1 MHLKSLTL
9 RGFKSFASATTLR
22 FEPGI
27 TCVVGPNGSGKS
39 NVVDAL
45 SWVMGEQGAK
55 SLRGGKMEDV
65 IFAGTTG
72 RPPLGRAEVSLTIDN
87 ADGALPIDYAEV
99 TITRI
104 MFRNGG
110 SEYQLN
116 GDTCRLLDIQE
127 LLSDSGIGREMH
139 VIVGQGQ
146 LDGVLHADPTGR
158 RAFIEEAAGVLKH
171 RKRKEKALRKLDAM
185 QANLARVQDLTDEL
199 RRQLKPLGRQA
210 AVARRAAVIQADLRD
225 ARLRLLADDLV
236 TLREA
241 LRAEVADEAELKRR
255 KEAAEA
261 ELRAAQQREAALE
274 EQVRRLAPR
283 LRDAQQTWYELSQL
297 AERVR
302 GTISLADARV
312 KSATSAPGEERRGRD
327 PEDMEREAARI
338 REQEAELEAALEAAS
353 RALDDTVAH
362 RAELERSLAE
372 EERRLKD
379 VARAIADRRE
389 GLARLQGQVNAAR
402 GRAGS
407 ARAEIERL
415 AASRDEAQTRAVAA
429 QEEYEQLKAEVDGLD
444 ADDAELAERH
454 EAAKR
459 ELAEA
464 EAALSAAREAATAAE
479 RERAA
484 TSARHDAL
492 ALGLRR
498 KDGTGALMA
507 AADRLGGLLG
517 PAAELLTVT
526 PGFEVPVATALGA
539 AADAIAVSGPHAAAD
554 AIRLLRADDAGRATL
569 LLTTPAAEGE
579 ESPSANLAESP
590 SAALAEPPSAAL
602 AESPSAAPEPGGP
615 GEPAPGGALVPGT
628 RVEGAARSEPD
639 QGPAPRSAT
648 TPAAPGPLGRPTEPG
663 GAPGADAERPTAG
676 AGSPAGAP
684 EGPGEAADG
693 AVAVPGTRSPDGS
706 VNESSGSDEG
716 SRPGGADPWGTAP
729 GSAQAVTDTP
739 GASSEA
745 EDSAAPGTRAP
756 GADAVSRGDTG
767 VASASAGPGA
777 DRPAVP
783 GTRPEASGDE
793 GRDPRTASDGAPA
806 ASAPGGTVSGAAVAA
821 VAGSA
826 ASVVSARVPRPAGGE
841 AAVAGAVP
849 GGGPGGKAAAVEAL
863 PWVAD
868 LVAGPAAL
876 LPAVRRLLDGMVV
889 VGTLEEAEELLA
901 RRPELTAVTAEGDLL
916 GAHFAQGGSA
926 GAPTLLEVQASVD
939 EAAAE
944 LERLAV
950 RCEELAGAQRAAQER
965 RAECLALVEE
975 LAGRRSAA
983 DREKSRVAQSLGR
996 LAGQAR
1002 GAAGEAE
1009 RSTAAVARAE
1019 EALERATEE
1028 AEELAERL
1036 AVAEEEPGE
1045 EEPDTSVRDRLAAD
1059 GANAR
1064 QTEMEA
1070 RLQVRTHEERVKGL
1084 AGRADA
1090 LDRGARAER
1099 EARARAEQRRAR
1111 LRHEAEVA
1119 SAVASG
1125 ARQLLAH
1132 VEVSLVRA
1140 ERERDAAE
1148 RAKAERERELDA
1160 ARGQG
1165 RDLKG
1170 ELDKLTDSVHRG
1182 EVLGAEKRMRI
1193 EQLETKALEE
1203 LGVEPAGLMAEYG
1216 PDQLVPPSPPAEGE
1230 VLPEDPE
1237 HPRNQPVRY
1246 VRAQQEKRL
1255 RAAERAYQQLGKVN
1269 PLALEEFAALEERH
1283 QFLSEQLEDLK
1294 KTRADLLQVVKEVD
1308 ERVEQVFTE
1317 AYRDT
1322 AREFEGVF
1330 SRLFPGGE
1338 GRLVLTDPE
1347 NMLTTGVDVEARPPG
1362 KKVKRLSL
1370 LSGGERS
1377 LTAVALLVSIFKARP
1392 SPFYVMDEVEAAL
1405 DDTNL
1410 QRLIRIMQELQ
1421 EASQLIVITHQKRT
1435 MEVADALYGVS
1446 MQGDGVSKVISQRLR

>member
-110 SEYQLN
+110 SEYQIN

-241 LRAEVADEAELKRR
+241 LRAEIADEAELKRR
-255 KEAAEA
+255 KEAAED

-274 EQVRRLAPR
+274 EHVRRLAPR

-353 RALDDTVAH
+353 RALEDTVAH

-415 AASRDEAQTRAVAA
+415 VASRDEAQTRAVAA

-444 ADDAELAERH
+444 ADDVELAQRH

-498 KDGTGALMA
+498 KDGTGALLA

-526 PGFEVPVATALGA
+526 PGFEVPVAAALGA
-539 AADAIAVSGPHAAAD
+539 AADAIAVTGPRAAAE
-554 AIRLLRADDAGRATL
+554 AIRLLRADDAGRAAL
-569 LLTTPAAEGE
+569 LLAPAAASDGPTAAPAAAAPGPGGSGEPSPGPDGGPAPGDGPDVVPGTRAPKGPADAFPGAGDATAAARPGASATALEPGVPGTSRPAAEPAGE
-579 ESPSANLAESP
+579 RPGAGE
-590 SAALAEPPSAAL
+590 
-602 AESPSAAPEPGGP
+602 GGP
-615 GEPAPGGALVPGT
+615 VVPGT
-628 RVEGAARSEPD
+628 RVEGA
-639 QGPAPRSAT
+639 GPV
-648 TPAAPGPLGRPTEPG
+648 
-663 GAPGADAERPTAG
+663 
-676 AGSPAGAP
+676 SPAGAP
-684 EGPGEAADG
+684 G
-693 AVAVPGTRSPDGS
+693 AGVGVVA
-706 VNESSGSDEG
+706 
-716 SRPGGADPWGTAP
+716 
-729 GSAQAVTDTP
+729 
-739 GASSEA
+739 
-745 EDSAAPGTRAP
+745 
-756 GADAVSRGDTG
+756 DTG
-767 VASASAGPGA
+767 
-777 DRPAVP
+777 
-783 GTRPEASGDE
+783 E
-793 GRDPRTASDGAPA
+793 GR
-806 ASAPGGTVSGAAVAA
+806 GTGEPSVA
-821 VAGSA
+821 
-826 ASVVSARVPRPAGGE
+826 VPRPAGE
-841 AAVAGAVP
+841 ASPPGSGATGGTVRAVDLV
-849 GGGPGGKAAAVEAL
+849 GGPAG
-863 PWVAD
+863 
-868 LVAGPAAL
+868 LVA
-876 LPAVRRLLDGMVV
+876 AVRRLLDGMVV
-889 VGTLEEAEELLA
+889 VRTLEEAEELVVL
-901 RRPELTAVTAEGDLL
+901 RPELTAVTAEGDLL

-950 RCEELAGAQRAAQER
+950 RCAELAAAQRAAQER
-965 RAECLALVEE
+965 RAECRELVEE
-975 LAGRRSAA
+975 LASRRSAA

-1009 RSTAAVARAE
+1009 RTAAAVARAE

-1036 AVAEEEPGE
+1036 AVAEEEPGQ

-1111 LRHEAEVA
+1111 LRHEARVA
-1119 SAVASG
+1119 SAVAAG

-1132 VEVSLVRA
+1132 VEVSLERA
-1140 ERERDAAE
+1140 GQERDAAE

-1160 ARGQG
+1160 ARAQG
-1165 RDLKG
+1165 RDLKS

-1182 EVLGAEKRMRI
+1182 EVLGAEKRLRI
-1193 EQLETKALEE
+1193 EQLEAKALEE
-1203 LGVEPAGLMAEYG
+1203 LGVEPAGLIAEYG

-1255 RAAERAYQQLGKVN
+1255 KAAERAYQQLGKVN

-1347 NMLTTGVDVEARPPG
+1347 HMLTTGVDVEARPPG

>member
-1 MHLKSLTL
+1 MHLKALTL

-87 ADGALPIDYAEV
+87 SDGALPIEYAEV

-110 SEYQLN
+110 SEYQIN

-146 LDGVLHADPTGR
+146 LDSVLHADPMGR

-236 TLREA
+236 RLREA
-241 LRAEVADEAELKRR
+241 LAAEVADEAALKER
-255 KEAAEA
+255 KEAAEQALGKALRREA
-261 ELRAAQQREAALE
+261 ELE
-274 EQVRRLAPR
+274 EEVRRLTPR
-283 LRDAQQTWYELSQL
+283 MQTAQQTWYELSRL

-302 GTISLADARV
+302 GTVSLADARV
-312 KSATSAPGEERRGRD
+312 QSATSAPPEERRGRD
-327 PEDMEREAARI
+327 PEDLEREAARV
-338 REQEAELEAALEAAS
+338 REQEAELEAALEAAE
-353 RALDDTVAH
+353 RALEDTVAH
-362 RAELERSLAE
+362 RAELERELAQ

-389 GLARLQGQVNAAR
+389 GLARLKGQVGAAR
-402 GRAGS
+402 SRA
-407 ARAEIERL
+407 AAAQAEIERL
-415 AASRDEAQTRAVAA
+415 AAARDEAQERAVAA
-429 QEEYEQLKAEVDGLD
+429 QEEYEALQAEVDGLD
-444 ADDAELAERH
+444 VDDAELAERH
-454 EAAKR
+454 ETAR
-459 ELAEA
+459 QRLAEA
-464 EAALSAAREAATAAE
+464 EAGLTAAREAATAAE
-479 RERAA
+479 RARAA
-484 TSARHDAL
+484 TQARHDAL

-498 KDGTGALMA
+498 KDGTGALLA
-507 AADRLGGLLG
+507 ARDRLTGLLG
-517 PAAELLTVT
+517 PAAGLLTVT
-526 PGFEVPVATALGA
+526 PGHEAALAAAFGA
-539 AADAIAVSGPHAAAD
+539 AADALAVSTPTAAAD
-554 AIRLLRADDAGRATL
+554 ALRLLRKQDAGRAAL
-569 LLTTPAAEGE
+569 LVTG
-579 ESPSANLAESP
+579 
-590 SAALAEPPSAAL
+590 
-602 AESPSAAPEPGGP
+602 APDDVP
-615 GEPAPGGALVPGT
+615 GEPP
-628 RVEGAARSEPD
+628 VEG
-639 QGPAPRSAT
+639 
-648 TPAAPGPLGRPTEPG
+648 RPY
-663 GAPGADAERPTAG
+663 A
-676 AGSPAGAP
+676 
-684 EGPGEAADG
+684 
-693 AVAVPGTRSPDGS
+693 
-706 VNESSGSDEG
+706 
-716 SRPGGADPWGTAP
+716 
-729 GSAQAVTDTP
+729 
-739 GASSEA
+739 
-745 EDSAAPGTRAP
+745 
-756 GADAVSRGDTG
+756 
-767 VASASAGPGA
+767 
-777 DRPAVP
+777 
-783 GTRPEASGDE
+783 
-793 GRDPRTASDGAPA
+793 
-806 ASAPGGTVSGAAVAA
+806 
-821 VAGSA
+821 
-826 ASVVSARVPRPAGGE
+826 
-841 AAVAGAVP
+841 
-849 GGGPGGKAAAVEAL
+849 
-863 PWVAD
+863 AD
-868 LVAGPAAL
+868 LVRGPDEL
-876 LPAVRRLLDGMVV
+876 MPAVRRLLRGIVV
-889 VGTLEEAEELLA
+889 VGTLEDAEQLVYA
-901 RRPELTAVTAEGDLL
+901 RPGLTAVTAEGDLL

-926 GAPTLLEVQASVD
+926 GAPSLLEVQASVD

-944 LERLAV
+944 LAELAV
-950 RCEELAGAQRAAQER
+950 RCEELAREQTAAEAR
-965 RAECLALVEE
+965 RRECAARVEE
-975 LAGRRSAA
+975 LGERRRAA
-983 DREKSRVAQSLGR
+983 DREKSAVAQRLGR

-1009 RSTAAVARAE
+1009 RAAAAAARAQDAHE
-1019 EALERATEE
+1019 SALAEV
-1028 AEELAERL
+1028 EELAERL
-1036 AVAEEEPGE
+1036 AVAEEMPFE
-1045 EEPDTSVRDRLAAD
+1045 EEPDTAVRDRLAAD

-1084 AGRADA
+1084 AGRADS
-1090 LDRGARAER
+1090 LDRAARAER

-1111 LRHEAEVA
+1111 LRHEA
-1119 SAVASG
+1119 AVAGAVAAG

-1132 VEVSLVRA
+1132 VEVSLARA
-1140 ERERDAAE
+1140 DAE
-1148 RAKAERERELDA
+1148 RAAAEAAKAHREQEL
-1160 ARGQG
+1160 ARARTEG
-1165 RDLKG
+1165 RDLKA

-1182 EVLGAEKRMRI
+1182 EVLGAEKRLRV

-1203 LGVEPAGLMAEYG
+1203 LGVEPEGLVAEYG
-1216 PDQLVPPSPPAEGE
+1216 PHQLVPPAPPAEGE
-1230 VLPEDPE
+1230 QLPEDPE
-1237 HPRNQPVRY
+1237 HPRNRPRPF
-1246 VRAQQEKRL
+1246 VRAEQEKRL
-1255 RAAERAYQQLGKVN
+1255 KAAERAYQQLGKVN

-1330 SRLFPGGE
+1330 ARLFPGGE
-1338 GRLVLTDPE
+1338 GRLVLTDPD

>member
-1 MHLKSLTL
+1 MHLKALTL

-87 ADGALPIDYAEV
+87 SDGALPIEYAEV

-110 SEYQLN
+110 SEYQIN

-146 LDGVLHADPTGR
+146 LDSVLHADPMGR

-236 TLREA
+236 RLREA
-241 LRAEVADEAELKRR
+241 LQAEVADEAALKER
-255 KEAAEA
+255 KEAAEQ
-261 ELRAAQQREAALE
+261 ELKKALQREALLE
-274 EQVRRLAPR
+274 DEVRQLTPR
-283 LRDAQQTWYELSQL
+283 LQRAQQTWYELSQL

-302 GTISLADARV
+302 GTVSLADARV
-312 KSATSAPGEERRGRD
+312 HSATSVPAEERRGRD

-338 REQEAELEAALEAAS
+338 REQEAELEAALDAAQH
-353 RALDDTVAH
+353 ALDDTVAH
-362 RAELERSLAE
+362 RAELERELAV

-379 VARAIADRRE
+379 LARAIADRRE
-389 GLARLQGQVNAAR
+389 GLARLSGQVNAAR
-402 GRAGS
+402 SRAAS
-407 ARAEIERL
+407 AQSEIDRL
-415 AASRDEAQTRAVAA
+415 ATARDEAQERAARA
-429 QEEYEQLKAEVDGLD
+429 QEEYEALQAEVDGLD
-444 ADDAELAERH
+444 AGDAELAGQH
-454 EAAKR
+454 EAAR
-459 ELAEA
+459 RQLADA
-464 EAALSAAREAATAAE
+464 EAALGSAREAATTAE
-479 RERAA
+479 RRRAA
-484 TSARHDAL
+484 TQARHEAL

-498 KDGTGALMA
+498 KDGTGILLA
-507 AADRLGGLLG
+507 ARDRLTGVLG
-517 PAAELLTVT
+517 PAAELLTIT
-526 PGFEVPVATALGA
+526 PGYEIPLAAALGT
-539 AADAIAVSGPHAAAD
+539 AADAIAVTTPRTAAE
-554 AIRLLRADDAGRATL
+554 AIRLLRKQDGGRATL
-569 LLTTPAAEGE
+569 LLTTPPED
-579 ESPSANLAESP
+579 SPH
-590 SAALAEPPSAAL
+590 PP
-602 AESPSAAPEPGGP
+602 
-615 GEPAPGGALVPGT
+615 PAPDNGG
-628 RVEGAARSEPD
+628 R
-639 QGPAPRSAT
+639 
-648 TPAAPGPLGRPTEPG
+648 
-663 GAPGADAERPTAG
+663 
-676 AGSPAGAP
+676 AP
-684 EGPGEAADG
+684 EGGAANG
-693 AVAVPGTRSPDGS
+693 APSPDAAAPDDG
-706 VNESSGSDEG
+706 GRAPD
-716 SRPGGADPWGTAP
+716 GGAGNGAP
-729 GSAQAVTDTP
+729 SPHA
-739 GASSEA
+739 
-745 EDSAAPGTRAP
+745 AAPDDGGRAP
-756 GADAVSRGDTG
+756 DRGAGNGAPSPHAAAPDNGGRAPYGGPHHPVPDAPPAGTPLPAATLVTG
-767 VASASAGPGA
+767 PA
-777 DRPAVP
+777 DLMPAVHSLLQ
-783 GTRPEASGDE
+783 GT
-793 GRDPRTASDGAPA
+793 
-806 ASAPGGTVSGAAVAA
+806 
-821 VAGSA
+821 
-826 ASVVSARVPRPAGGE
+826 
-841 AAVAGAVP
+841 
-849 GGGPGGKAAAVEAL
+849 
-863 PWVAD
+863 
-868 LVAGPAAL
+868 
-876 LPAVRRLLDGMVV
+876 VV
-889 VGTLEEAEELLA
+889 VGTLEDAEDLVHA
-901 RRPELTAVTAEGDLL
+901 HPHLTAVTAEGDIL
-916 GAHFAQGGSA
+916 GARYAHGGSA
-926 GAPTLLEVQASVD
+926 GAPSLLEVQASVD

-944 LERLAV
+944 LAELEV
-950 RCEELAGAQRAAQER
+950 RCTELAEAQQAAAER
-965 RAECLALVEE
+965 RRQSAALVDE
-975 LAGRRSAA
+975 LAEHRRAA
-983 DREKSRVAQSLGR
+983 DREKSAVAQQLGR

-1009 RSTAAVARAE
+1009 RSAAAAARAQ
-1019 EALERATEE
+1019 EALEKAVQE

-1036 AVAEEEPGE
+1036 AVAEEMPVE
-1045 EEPDTSVRDRLAAD
+1045 EEPDTSARDRLAAD

-1084 AGRADA
+1084 AGRADS
-1090 LDRGARAER
+1090 LDRAARAER

-1119 SAVASG
+1119 RAVGSG

-1132 VEVSLVRA
+1132 VEVSLARA
-1140 ERERDAAE
+1140 ERERAAAE
-1148 RAKAERERELDA
+1148 AAKARREQDLA
-1160 ARGQG
+1160 SARTAG
-1165 RDLKG
+1165 RDLKA

-1182 EVLGAEKRMRI
+1182 EVLGAEKRLRI
-1193 EQLETKALEE
+1193 EQLETRALEE
-1203 LGVEPAGLMAEYG
+1203 LGVEPEGLVAEYG
-1216 PDQLVPPSPPAEGE
+1216 PHQLVPPSPPADGE
-1230 VLPEDPE
+1230 QLPDDPE
-1237 HPRNQPVRY
+1237 HPRNQPRPFA
-1246 VRAQQEKRL
+1246 RAEQEKRL
-1255 RAAERAYQQLGKVN
+1255 KAAERAYQQLGKVN

-1283 QFLSEQLEDLK
+1283 KFLSEQLEDLK

-1338 GRLVLTDPE
+1338 GRLVLTDPD

>member
-1 MHLKSLTL
+1 MHLKALTL

-87 ADGALPIDYAEV
+87 SDGALPIEYAEV

-110 SEYQLN
+110 SEYQIN

-146 LDGVLHADPTGR
+146 LDSVLHADPMGR

-185 QANLARVQDLTDEL
+185 GANLARVQDLTDEL

-236 TLREA
+236 TLRDA
-241 LRAEVADEAELKRR
+241 LRDEIADEAELKKR
-255 KEAAEA
+255 KDAAEA
-261 ELRAAQQREAALE
+261 ELRTALAREAELE
-274 EQVRRLAPR
+274 GEVRRLAPR
-283 LRDAQQTWYELSQL
+283 LQRAQQTWYELSQL

-312 KSATSAPGEERRGRD
+312 RSAAQAPAEERRGRD

-338 REQEAELEAALEAAS
+338 REQEAELTAALEAAEH
-353 RALDDTVAH
+353 ALEDTVAH
-362 RAELERSLAE
+362 RADLERELAT

-379 VARAIADRRE
+379 AARAIADRRE
-389 GLARLQGQVNAAR
+389 GLARLNGQVNAAR

-407 ARAEIERL
+407 AQAEIDRL
-415 AASRDEAQTRAVAA
+415 AASRDEAQERAVSA
-429 QEEYEQLKAEVDGLD
+429 QEEYEQLKAEVEGLD
-444 ADDAELAERH
+444 AEDGELTVRH
-454 EAAKR
+454 EEAKQA
-459 ELAEA
+459 LAEA
-464 EAALSAAREAATAAE
+464 RAAHSTARDEATAAE
-479 RERAA
+479 RRRAA
-484 TSARHDAL
+484 VAARHEAL

-498 KDGTGALMA
+498 KDGTGVL
-507 AADRLGGLLG
+507 LGARDQLAGLLG
-517 PAAELLTVT
+517 PAAELLTVE
-526 PGFEVPVATALGA
+526 PGYEVAVAAALGA
-539 AADAIAVSGPHAAAD
+539 AADAVAVTDPATAAD
-554 AIRLLRADDAGRATL
+554 AIRLLRERDAGRAAML
-569 LLTTPAAEGE
+569 LGADLADSAAAAPHHVPEQVSVREAAEEPAAAVLPAQGG
-579 ESPSANLAESP
+579 
-590 SAALAEPPSAAL
+590 AEPGS
-602 AESPSAAPEPGGP
+602 
-615 GEPAPGGALVPGT
+615 
-628 RVEGAARSEPD
+628 AARSGTD
-639 QGPAPRSAT
+639 
-648 TPAAPGPLGRPTEPG
+648 AA
-663 GAPGADAERPTAG
+663 AH
-676 AGSPAGAP
+676 PAGRA
-684 EGPGEAADG
+684 GTATAL
-693 AVAVPGTRSPDGS
+693 AVP
-706 VNESSGSDEG
+706 
-716 SRPGGADPWGTAP
+716 A
-729 GSAQAVTDTP
+729 
-739 GASSEA
+739 
-745 EDSAAPGTRAP
+745 
-756 GADAVSRGDTG
+756 
-767 VASASAGPGA
+767 
-777 DRPAVP
+777 
-783 GTRPEASGDE
+783 
-793 GRDPRTASDGAPA
+793 
-806 ASAPGGTVSGAAVAA
+806 
-821 VAGSA
+821 
-826 ASVVSARVPRPAGGE
+826 
-841 AAVAGAVP
+841 
-849 GGGPGGKAAAVEAL
+849 
-863 PWVAD
+863 VAD
-868 LVAGPAAL
+868 LVRGPAAL
-876 LPAVRRLLDGMVV
+876 LGAVRRLVQDMVV
-889 VGTLEEAEELLA
+889 VGTLEDAEELVA
-901 RRPELTAVTAEGDLL
+901 AHPGITAVTGEGDVLS
-916 GAHFAQGGSA
+916 GHFAQGGSA
-926 GAPTLLEVQASVD
+926 GAPSLLEVQAAVD

-944 LERLAV
+944 LADLAV
-950 RCEELAGAQRAAQER
+950 RCEELAEAQRLAGER
-965 RAECLALVEE
+965 RTGRTALVEE
-975 LAGRRSAA
+975 LGERRRAA
-983 DREKSRVAQSLGR
+983 EREKSGFAQQLGR

-1002 GAAGEAE
+1002 GASGEAE
-1009 RSTAAVARAE
+1009 RMTASAARAQ

-1036 AVAEEEPGE
+1036 LVAEETPGE
-1045 EEPDTSVRDRLAAD
+1045 EEPDTSRRDRLAAD

-1070 RLQVRTHEERVKGL
+1070 RLQARTHEERVKAL
-1084 AGRADA
+1084 AGRADS
-1090 LDRGARAER
+1090 LDRAARAER
-1099 EARARAEQRRAR
+1099 EARTRAEQRRAR
-1111 LRHEAEVA
+1111 LRYEAEVA

-1125 ARQLLAH
+1125 ARQLLTH

-1140 ERERDAAE
+1140 DRERTAAE
-1148 RAKAERERELDA
+1148 AAKGERERELAVERD
-1160 ARGQG
+1160 RGRG
-1165 RDLKG
+1165 LKG

-1182 EVLGAEKRMRI
+1182 EVLGAEKRLRI

-1203 LGVEPAGLMAEYG
+1203 LGVEPAGLVSEYG
-1216 PDQLVPPSPPAEGE
+1216 PDQLVPPSPAAEGE
-1230 VLPEDPE
+1230 ELPEDPE
-1237 HPRNQPVRY
+1237 HPRNRPKAY
-1246 VRAQQEKRL
+1246 LRAEQEKRL
-1255 RAAERAYQQLGKVN
+1255 RSAERAYQQLGKVN
-1269 PLALEEFAALEERH
+1269 PLALEEFSALEERH
-1283 QFLSEQLEDLK
+1283 KFLSEQLEDLK
-1294 KTRADLLQVVKEVD
+1294 KTRADLLQVIKEVD

-1338 GRLVLTDPE
+1338 GRLVLTDPD
-1347 NMLTTGVDVEARPPG
+1347 NMLATGVDVEARPPG

-1377 LTAVALLVSIFKARP
+1377 LTAVALLVAIFKARP

-1410 QRLIRIMQELQ
+1410 QRLIRIMAELQ
-1421 EASQLIVITHQKRT
+1421 ESSQLIVITHQKRT

>member
-1 MHLKSLTL
+1 MHLKALTL

-87 ADGALPIDYAEV
+87 SDGALPIEYSEV

-110 SEYQLN
+110 SEYQIN

-146 LDGVLHADPTGR
+146 LDSVLHADPMGR

-185 QANLARVQDLTDEL
+185 QTNLARVQDLTDEL

-236 TLREA
+236 RFREA
-241 LRAEVADEAELKRR
+241 LKAEIADEAALKER
-255 KEAAEA
+255 KDAAEA
-261 ELRAAQQREAALE
+261 ELKKALQREALLE
-274 EQVRRLAPR
+274 DEVRQLTPR
-283 LRDAQQTWYELSQL
+283 LQRAQQTWYELSQL

-312 KSATSAPGEERRGRD
+312 KSATSQPPEERRGRD

-338 REQEAELEAALEAAS
+338 REQEAELEAALEAAE
-353 RALDDTVAH
+353 RALEDTVAH
-362 RAELERSLAE
+362 RAELERELAL

-389 GLARLQGQVNAAR
+389 GLARLNGQVGAAR
-402 GRAGS
+402 SRA
-407 ARAEIERL
+407 AAAQAEIDRL
-415 AASRDEAQTRAVAA
+415 AAARDEAQQRAVAA
-429 QEEYEQLKAEVDGLD
+429 EEEYEALKAEVDGLD
-444 ADDAELAERH
+444 AGDADLAERH
-454 EAAKR
+454 ETAKAA
-459 ELAEA
+459 LAEA
-464 EAALSAAREAATAAE
+464 ETALTAAREAATAAE
-479 RERAA
+479 RGRAA
-484 TSARHDAL
+484 TQARHEAL
-492 ALGLRR
+492 AMGLRR
-498 KDGTGALMA
+498 KDGTGALLNA
-507 AADRLGGLLG
+507 KDRLAGLLG

-526 PGFEVPVATALGA
+526 PGHEAALAAAFGT
-539 AADAIAVSGPHAAAD
+539 AADALAVTDPASAAD
-554 AIRLLRADDAGRATL
+554 ALRLLRKQDGGRAAL
-569 LLTTPAAEGE
+569 L
-579 ESPSANLAESP
+579 
-590 SAALAEPPSAAL
+590 
-602 AESPSAAPEPGGP
+602 
-615 GEPAPGGALVPGT
+615 V
-628 RVEGAARSEPD
+628 
-639 QGPAPRSAT
+639 
-648 TPAAPGPLGRPTEPG
+648 
-663 GAPGADAERPTAG
+663 
-676 AGSPAGAP
+676 AGAP
-684 EGPGEAADG
+684 QEPAD
-693 AVAVPGTRSPDGS
+693 VRDS
-706 VNESSGSDEG
+706 
-716 SRPGGADPWGTAP
+716 GGADGHPFA
-729 GSAQAVTDTP
+729 
-739 GASSEA
+739 
-745 EDSAAPGTRAP
+745 
-756 GADAVSRGDTG
+756 
-767 VASASAGPGA
+767 
-777 DRPAVP
+777 
-783 GTRPEASGDE
+783 
-793 GRDPRTASDGAPA
+793 
-806 ASAPGGTVSGAAVAA
+806 
-821 VAGSA
+821 
-826 ASVVSARVPRPAGGE
+826 
-841 AAVAGAVP
+841 
-849 GGGPGGKAAAVEAL
+849 
-863 PWVAD
+863 AD
-868 LVAGPAAL
+868 LVRGPADL
-876 LPAVRRLLDGMVV
+876 MPAVRRLLRGIVV
-889 VGTLEEAEELLA
+889 VGTLEDAEELVGA
-901 RRPELTAVTAEGDLL
+901 RPELTAVTAEGDLL
-916 GAHFAQGGSA
+916 GAHFAHGGSA
-926 GAPTLLEVQASVD
+926 GAPSLLEVQASVD

-944 LERLAV
+944 LEELAV
-950 RCEELAGAQRAAQER
+950 RCEELAEAQRFAGER
-965 RAECLALVEE
+965 RKECAALVEE
-975 LAGRRSAA
+975 LGERRRAA
-983 DREKSRVAQSLGR
+983 EREKSQVAQQLGR

-1009 RSTAAVARAE
+1009 RSVAAAARAQ
-1019 EALERATEE
+1019 EALDKALQEV
-1028 AEELAERL
+1028 EELAERL
-1036 AVAEEEPGE
+1036 AVAEEMPVE

-1084 AGRADA
+1084 AGRADS
-1090 LDRGARAER
+1090 LDRAARAER
-1099 EARARAEQRRAR
+1099 EARARAEQRRSR
-1111 LRHEAEVA
+1111 LRHEAAVA
-1119 SAVASG
+1119 EAVASG

-1132 VEVSLVRA
+1132 VEVSLSRA
-1140 ERERDAAE
+1140 EAE
-1148 RAKAERERELDA
+1148 RAAAEAVKARREEELAA
-1160 ARGQG
+1160 ARTHG
-1165 RDLKG
+1165 RDLKA

-1182 EVLGAEKRMRI
+1182 EVLGAEKRLRI
-1193 EQLETKALEE
+1193 EQLETRALEE
-1203 LGVEPAGLMAEYG
+1203 LGVEPTVLVTEYG

-1230 VLPEDPE
+1230 QLPEDPE
-1237 HPRNQPVRY
+1237 HPRNQPRPF
-1246 VRAQQEKRL
+1246 VRAEQEKRL
-1255 RAAERAYQQLGKVN
+1255 KAAERAYQQLGKVN

-1283 QFLSEQLEDLK
+1283 KFLSEQLDDLK

-1338 GRLVLTDPE
+1338 GRLVLTDPD

>member
-1 MHLKSLTL
+1 MHLKALTL

-87 ADGALPIDYAEV
+87 SDGALPIEYAEV

-110 SEYQLN
+110 SEYQIN

-146 LDGVLHADPTGR
+146 LDSVLHADPMGR

-171 RKRKEKALRKLDAM
+171 RKRKEKALRKLDSM
-185 QANLARVQDLTDEL
+185 GANLARVQDLTDEL

-236 TLREA
+236 TLRDA
-241 LRAEVADEAELKRR
+241 LRDEIADEAELKKR
-255 KEAAEA
+255 KDAAEA
-261 ELRAAQQREAALE
+261 ELRTALAREAELE
-274 EQVRRLAPR
+274 GEVRRLAPR
-283 LRDAQQTWYELSQL
+283 LQRAQQTWYELSQL

-312 KSATSAPGEERRGRD
+312 RSASQAPAEERRGRD

-338 REQEAELEAALEAAS
+338 REQEAELTAALEAAEH
-353 RALDDTVAH
+353 ALEDTVAH
-362 RAELERSLAE
+362 RADLERELAA

-379 VARAIADRRE
+379 AARAIADRRE
-389 GLARLQGQVNAAR
+389 GLARLNGQVNAAR

-407 ARAEIERL
+407 AQAEIDRL
-415 AASRDEAQTRAVAA
+415 AASRDEAQERAVSA
-429 QEEYEQLKAEVDGLD
+429 QEEYEQLKAEVEGLD
-444 ADDAELAERH
+444 ADDEELTVRH
-454 EAAKR
+454 EEAGQA
-459 ELAEA
+459 LAEA
-464 EAALSAAREAATAAE
+464 RAAHSTARDEATAAE
-479 RERAA
+479 RRRAA
-484 TSARHDAL
+484 VAARHEAL

-498 KDGTGALMA
+498 KDGTGAL
-507 AADRLGGLLG
+507 LGARDQLAGLLG
-517 PAAELLTVT
+517 PAAELLTVE
-526 PGFEVPVATALGA
+526 PGYEVAVAAALGA
-539 AADAIAVSGPHAAAD
+539 AADAVAVTDPATAAD
-554 AIRLLRADDAGRATL
+554 AIRLLRERDAGRAVML
-569 LLTTPAAEGE
+569 LGADLADSAAAAPHHVPEQASVREAAE
-579 ESPSANLAESP
+579 
-590 SAALAEPPSAAL
+590 
-602 AESPSAAPEPGGP
+602 
-615 GEPAPGGALVPGT
+615 EPAPAVLPAQGGVEPGS
-628 RVEGAARSEPD
+628 AARSGTD
-639 QGPAPRSAT
+639 
-648 TPAAPGPLGRPTEPG
+648 AA
-663 GAPGADAERPTAG
+663 AH
-676 AGSPAGAP
+676 PAGRA
-684 EGPGEAADG
+684 GTATAL
-693 AVAVPGTRSPDGS
+693 AVP
-706 VNESSGSDEG
+706 
-716 SRPGGADPWGTAP
+716 A
-729 GSAQAVTDTP
+729 
-739 GASSEA
+739 
-745 EDSAAPGTRAP
+745 
-756 GADAVSRGDTG
+756 
-767 VASASAGPGA
+767 
-777 DRPAVP
+777 
-783 GTRPEASGDE
+783 
-793 GRDPRTASDGAPA
+793 
-806 ASAPGGTVSGAAVAA
+806 
-821 VAGSA
+821 
-826 ASVVSARVPRPAGGE
+826 
-841 AAVAGAVP
+841 
-849 GGGPGGKAAAVEAL
+849 
-863 PWVAD
+863 VAD
-868 LVAGPAAL
+868 LVRGPAAL
-876 LPAVRRLLDGMVV
+876 LGAVRRLVPDMVV
-889 VGTLEEAEELLA
+889 VGTLEDAEELVA
-901 RRPELTAVTAEGDLL
+901 AHPGITAVTGEGDVLS
-916 GAHFAQGGSA
+916 GHFAQGGSA
-926 GAPTLLEVQASVD
+926 GAPSLLEVQASVD

-944 LERLAV
+944 LTDLAV
-950 RCEELAGAQRAAQER
+950 RCEELAEAQRLAGER
-965 RAECLALVEE
+965 RTELTALVEGLGE
-975 LAGRRSAA
+975 RRRAA
-983 DREKSRVAQSLGR
+983 EREKSGFAQQLGR

-1002 GAAGEAE
+1002 GASGEAE
-1009 RSTAAVARAE
+1009 RMTASAARAQ

-1036 AVAEEEPGE
+1036 LVAEETPGE
-1045 EEPDTSVRDRLAAD
+1045 EEPDTSRRDRLAAD

-1070 RLQVRTHEERVKGL
+1070 RLQARTHEERVKAL
-1084 AGRADA
+1084 AGRADS
-1090 LDRGARAER
+1090 LDRAARAER
-1099 EARARAEQRRAR
+1099 EARTRAEQRRAR
-1111 LRHEAEVA
+1111 LRYEAEVA

-1140 ERERDAAE
+1140 DQERTAAE
-1148 RAKAERERELDA
+1148 AAKGERERELAVERD
-1160 ARGQG
+1160 RGRG
-1165 RDLKG
+1165 LKG

-1182 EVLGAEKRMRI
+1182 EVLGAEKRLRI

-1203 LGVEPAGLMAEYG
+1203 LGVEPAGLVSEYG
-1216 PDQLVPPSPPAEGE
+1216 PDQLVPPSPAAEGE
-1230 VLPEDPE
+1230 ELPEDPE
-1237 HPRNQPVRY
+1237 HPRNRPKAY
-1246 VRAQQEKRL
+1246 LRAEQEKRL
-1255 RAAERAYQQLGKVN
+1255 RSAERAYQQLGKVN
-1269 PLALEEFAALEERH
+1269 PLALEEFSALEERH
-1283 QFLSEQLEDLK
+1283 KFLSEQLEDLK
-1294 KTRADLLQVVKEVD
+1294 KTRADLLQVIKEVD

-1338 GRLVLTDPE
+1338 GRLVLTDPD
-1347 NMLTTGVDVEARPPG
+1347 NMLATGVDVEARPPG

-1377 LTAVALLVSIFKARP
+1377 LTAVALLVAIFKARP

-1410 QRLIRIMQELQ
+1410 QRLIRIMAELQ
-1421 EASQLIVITHQKRT
+1421 ESSQLIVITHQKRT

>member
-1 MHLKSLTL
+1 MHLKALTL

-87 ADGALPIDYAEV
+87 SDGALPIEYAEV

-110 SEYQLN
+110 SEYQIN

-146 LDGVLHADPTGR
+146 LDSVLHADPMGR

-236 TLREA
+236 RLREA
-241 LRAEVADEAELKRR
+241 LKAEVADEAALKAR
-255 KEAAEA
+255 KEAAEQ
-261 ELRAAQQREAALE
+261 ELRKALQRESLLE
-274 EQVRRLAPR
+274 DEVRQLTPR
-283 LRDAQQTWYELSQL
+283 LQRAQQTWYELSQL

-312 KSATSAPGEERRGRD
+312 QSATSAPPEERRGRD

-338 REQEAELEAALEAAS
+338 REQEAELEAALEAAE
-353 RALDDTVAH
+353 RALEDTVAH
-362 RAELERSLAE
+362 RAELERELAQ

-379 VARAIADRRE
+379 AARAIADRRE
-389 GLARLQGQVNAAR
+389 GLARLSGQVNAAR
-402 GRAGS
+402 SRAAS
-407 ARAEIERL
+407 AQAEIERL
-415 AASRDEAQTRAVAA
+415 AAARDEAQERAVAA
-429 QEEYEQLKAEVDGLD
+429 QEEYEALKAEVDGLD
-444 ADDAELAERH
+444 AGDAELAEQH
-454 EAAKR
+454 EAAKQQ
-459 ELAEA
+459 LAEA
-464 EAALSAAREAATAAE
+464 EAALTAAREAVTAAE
-479 RERAA
+479 RNRAA
-484 TSARHDAL
+484 TQARHETL

-498 KDGTGALMA
+498 KDGTGTLLA
-507 AADRLGGLLG
+507 AKDRLSGLLG

-526 PGFEVPVATALGA
+526 PGHEVALAAAFGA
-539 AADAIAVSGPHAAAD
+539 AADAIAVTTPASAAD
-554 AIRLLRADDAGRATL
+554 AIRLLRKQDGGRAAL
-569 LLTTPAAEGE
+569 LLAGTPE
-579 ESPSANLAESP
+579 
-590 SAALAEPPSAAL
+590 
-602 AESPSAAPEPGGP
+602 
-615 GEPAPGGALVPGT
+615 
-628 RVEGAARSEPD
+628 
-639 QGPAPRSAT
+639 APRS
-648 TPAAPGPLGRPTEPG
+648 
-663 GAPGADAERPTAG
+663 G
-676 AGSPAGAP
+676 AGNCA
-684 EGPGEAADG
+684 
-693 AVAVPGTRSPDGS
+693 TSPD
-706 VNESSGSDEG
+706 EPADDR
-716 SRPGGADPWGTAP
+716 RPLPAP
-729 GSAQAVTDTP
+729 PAQHFA
-739 GASSEA
+739 
-745 EDSAAPGTRAP
+745 
-756 GADAVSRGDTG
+756 
-767 VASASAGPGA
+767 
-777 DRPAVP
+777 
-783 GTRPEASGDE
+783 
-793 GRDPRTASDGAPA
+793 
-806 ASAPGGTVSGAAVAA
+806 
-821 VAGSA
+821 
-826 ASVVSARVPRPAGGE
+826 
-841 AAVAGAVP
+841 
-849 GGGPGGKAAAVEAL
+849 
-863 PWVAD
+863 AD
-868 LVAGPAAL
+868 LVRGPSDL
-876 LPAVRRLLDGMVV
+876 MPAVRRLLHNTVI
-889 VGTLEEAEELLA
+889 VGTLEDAEDLVYA
-901 RRPELTAVTAEGDLL
+901 HPYLTAVTAEGDLL
-916 GAHFAQGGSA
+916 GAHFAHGGSA
-926 GAPTLLEVQASVD
+926 GVPSLLEVQASVD

-944 LERLAV
+944 LEELAV
-950 RCEELAGAQRAAQER
+950 RCGELTEAQHSAMAR
-965 RAECLALVEE
+965 RKECAALVEE
-975 LAGRRSAA
+975 LGERRRAA
-983 DREKSRVAQSLGR
+983 DREKSAVAQQLGR

-1009 RSTAAVARAE
+1009 RSTAAAARAQ
-1019 EALERATEE
+1019 EALDKALAEV
-1028 AEELAERL
+1028 EELAERL
-1036 AVAEEEPGE
+1036 AVAEEMPIE

-1084 AGRADA
+1084 AGRADS
-1090 LDRGARAER
+1090 LDRAARAER

-1111 LRHEAEVA
+1111 LRHEA
-1119 SAVASG
+1119 AVAEAVGSG

-1132 VEVSLVRA
+1132 VEVSLARA
-1140 ERERDAAE
+1140 DEERTAAE
-1148 RAKAERERELDA
+1148 AAKARREQEL
-1160 ARGQG
+1160 ARARTEG

-1182 EVLGAEKRMRI
+1182 EVLGAEKRLRI

-1203 LGVEPAGLMAEYG
+1203 LGVEPAGLVAEYG
-1216 PDQLVPPSPPAEGE
+1216 PHQLVPPSPPAEGE
-1230 VLPEDPE
+1230 ELPEDPE
-1237 HPRNQPVRY
+1237 HPRNQPKPF
-1246 VRAQQEKRL
+1246 VRAEQEKRL
-1255 RAAERAYQQLGKVN
+1255 KAAERAYQQLGKVN

-1338 GRLVLTDPE
+1338 GRLILTDPD

>member
-1 MHLKSLTL
+1 MHLKALTL

-87 ADGALPIDYAEV
+87 SDGALPIEYAEV

-110 SEYQLN
+110 SEYQIN

-146 LDGVLHADPTGR
+146 LDSVLHADPMGR

-236 TLREA
+236 RLREA
-241 LRAEVADEAELKRR
+241 LKAEVADEAALKER
-255 KEAAEA
+255 KEAAEQ
-261 ELRAAQQREAALE
+261 ELKKALQREALLE
-274 EQVRRLAPR
+274 DEVRQLAPR
-283 LRDAQQTWYELSQL
+283 LQRAQQTWYELSQL

-312 KSATSAPGEERRGRD
+312 KSATSAPPEERRGRD

-338 REQEAELEAALEAAS
+338 REQEAELEAALEAAE
-353 RALDDTVAH
+353 RALEDTVAH
-362 RAELERSLAE
+362 RAELERELTQ

-389 GLARLQGQVNAAR
+389 GLARLNGQVGAAR
-402 GRAGS
+402 SRAAS
-407 ARAEIERL
+407 AQAEIDRL
-415 AASRDEAQTRAVAA
+415 AAARDEAQERALAA
-429 QEEYEQLKAEVDGLD
+429 QEEYEALKAEVDGLD
-444 ADDAELAERH
+444 ADDTELAEQH
-454 EAAKR
+454 TAAKQQ
-459 ELAEA
+459 LAEA
-464 EAALSAAREAATAAE
+464 EAALTAAREAATAVE
-479 RERAA
+479 RKRAA
-484 TSARHDAL
+484 TQARHEAL
-492 ALGLRR
+492 AMGLRR
-498 KDGTGALMA
+498 KDGTGALLGA
-507 AADRLGGLLG
+507 KDRLSGLLG
-517 PAAELLTVT
+517 PAAELLTIT
-526 PGFEVPVATALGA
+526 PGYEVPLAAAFGA
-539 AADAIAVSGPHAAAD
+539 AADALAVTSPSAAAD
-554 AIRLLRADDAGRATL
+554 AIRLLRKQDGGRASL
-569 LLTTPAAEGE
+569 LLAGAQEAPQRGAG
-579 ESPSANLAESP
+579 LYHH
-590 SAALAEPPSAAL
+590 
-602 AESPSAAPEPGGP
+602 AAPPQ
-615 GEPAPGGALVPGT
+615 GAT
-628 RVEGAARSEPD
+628 SHSE
-639 QGPAPRSAT
+639 
-648 TPAAPGPLGRPTEPG
+648 
-663 GAPGADAERPTAG
+663 
-676 AGSPAGAP
+676 PAGAQ
-684 EGPGEAADG
+684 
-693 AVAVPGTRSPDGS
+693 
-706 VNESSGSDEG
+706 
-716 SRPGGADPWGTAP
+716 RPYA
-729 GSAQAVTDTP
+729 
-739 GASSEA
+739 
-745 EDSAAPGTRAP
+745 
-756 GADAVSRGDTG
+756 
-767 VASASAGPGA
+767 
-777 DRPAVP
+777 
-783 GTRPEASGDE
+783 
-793 GRDPRTASDGAPA
+793 
-806 ASAPGGTVSGAAVAA
+806 
-821 VAGSA
+821 
-826 ASVVSARVPRPAGGE
+826 
-841 AAVAGAVP
+841 
-849 GGGPGGKAAAVEAL
+849 
-863 PWVAD
+863 AD
-868 LVAGPAAL
+868 LVRAPSDL
-876 LPAVRRLLDGMVV
+876 MPAVRRLLHGVVV
-889 VGTLEEAEELLA
+889 VGTLEEAEELVY
-901 RRPELTAVTAEGDLL
+901 RRPDLTAVTAEGDLL
-916 GAHFAQGGSA
+916 GAHFAHGGSA
-926 GAPTLLEVQASVD
+926 GAPSLLEVQASVD

-944 LERLAV
+944 LEELAV
-950 RCEELAGAQRAAQER
+950 RCEELTQAQHAATER
-965 RAECLALVEE
+965 RRECAALVEE
-975 LAGRRSAA
+975 LGEKRRAA
-983 DREKSRVAQSLGR
+983 DREKSAVAQQLGR

-1009 RSTAAVARAE
+1009 RTVAAAARAQDALDK
-1019 EALERATEE
+1019 ALEEVE
-1028 AEELAERL
+1028 VLAERL
-1036 AVAEEEPGE
+1036 AVAEEMPVE

-1084 AGRADA
+1084 AGRADS
-1090 LDRGARAER
+1090 LDRAARAER

-1111 LRHEAEVA
+1111 LRHEAAVA
-1119 SAVASG
+1119 EAVASG

-1132 VEVSLVRA
+1132 VEVSLARA
-1140 ERERDAAE
+1140 EEERTAADAA
-1148 RAKAERERELDA
+1148 KARREQELAA
-1160 ARGQG
+1160 ARNTG

-1203 LGVEPAGLMAEYG
+1203 LGVEPAGLVAEYG
-1216 PDQLVPPSPPAEGE
+1216 PHQLVPPSPPAEGE
-1230 VLPEDPE
+1230 ELPEDPE
-1237 HPRNQPVRY
+1237 HPRNQPRTFH
-1246 VRAQQEKRL
+1246 RAEQEKRL
-1255 RAAERAYQQLGKVN
+1255 KAAERAYQQLGKVN

-1283 QFLSEQLEDLK
+1283 KFLSEQLEDLK

-1338 GRLVLTDPE
+1338 GRLILTDPD

>member
-1 MHLKSLTL
+1 MHLKALTL

-87 ADGALPIDYAEV
+87 SDGALPIEYAEV

-110 SEYQLN
+110 SEYQIN
-116 GDTCRLLDIQE
+116 GDTCRLLDIQD

-146 LDGVLHADPTGR
+146 LDSVLHADPMGR

-236 TLREA
+236 RLRQA
-241 LRAEVADEAELKRR
+241 LQAEVADEAALKER
-255 KEAAEA
+255 KEAAEQ
-261 ELRAAQQREAALE
+261 ELKKALQREALLE
-274 EQVRRLAPR
+274 DEVRQLTPR
-283 LRDAQQTWYELSQL
+283 LQRAQQTWYELSQL

-312 KSATSAPGEERRGRD
+312 KSATSAPPEERRGRD

-338 REQEAELEAALEAAS
+338 REQEAELEAALEAAE
-353 RALDDTVAH
+353 RALEDTVAH
-362 RAELERSLAE
+362 RAELERELTQ

-389 GLARLQGQVNAAR
+389 GLARLNGQVNAAR
-402 GRAGS
+402 SRAAS
-407 ARAEIERL
+407 AQAEIDRL
-415 AASRDEAQTRAVAA
+415 AAARDEAQERAVAA
-429 QEEYEQLKAEVDGLD
+429 QEEYEALKAEVDGLD
-444 ADDAELAERH
+444 AGDAELAERH
-454 EAAKR
+454 ESAR
-459 ELAEA
+459 QQLTEA
-464 EAALSAAREAATAAE
+464 ETALSAAREAATAAE
-479 RERAA
+479 RRRAA
-484 TSARHDAL
+484 TQARHEAL

-498 KDGTGALMA
+498 KDGTGALLGA
-507 AADRLGGLLG
+507 KDRLSGLLG
-517 PAAELLTVT
+517 PAAELLTIT
-526 PGFEVPVATALGA
+526 PGYEVPLAAAFGA
-539 AADAIAVSGPHAAAD
+539 AADALAVTSPSAAAD
-554 AIRLLRADDAGRATL
+554 AIRLLRKQDGGRAAL
-569 LLTTPAAEGE
+569 I
-579 ESPSANLAESP
+579 LAGGPEDAP
-590 SAALAEPPSAAL
+590 QRGGGLQQF
-602 AESPSAAPEPGGP
+602 AAP
-615 GEPAPGGALVPGT
+615 
-628 RVEGAARSEPD
+628 
-639 QGPAPRSAT
+639 PRSAINHD
-648 TPAAPGPLGRPTEPG
+648 GP
-663 GAPGADAERPTAG
+663 ADATHQHA
-676 AGSPAGAP
+676 
-684 EGPGEAADG
+684 
-693 AVAVPGTRSPDGS
+693 
-706 VNESSGSDEG
+706 
-716 SRPGGADPWGTAP
+716 
-729 GSAQAVTDTP
+729 
-739 GASSEA
+739 
-745 EDSAAPGTRAP
+745 
-756 GADAVSRGDTG
+756 
-767 VASASAGPGA
+767 
-777 DRPAVP
+777 
-783 GTRPEASGDE
+783 
-793 GRDPRTASDGAPA
+793 
-806 ASAPGGTVSGAAVAA
+806 
-821 VAGSA
+821 
-826 ASVVSARVPRPAGGE
+826 
-841 AAVAGAVP
+841 
-849 GGGPGGKAAAVEAL
+849 
-863 PWVAD
+863 AD
-868 LVAGPAAL
+868 LVRGPSDL
-876 LPAVRRLLDGMVV
+876 MPAVRRLLQGIVV
-889 VGTLEEAEELLA
+889 VPTLEDAEELVYSQ
-901 RRPELTAVTAEGDLL
+901 PHVTAVTAEGDLL
-916 GAHFAQGGSA
+916 GSHFAHGGSA
-926 GAPTLLEVQASVD
+926 GAPSLLEVQASVD
-939 EAAAE
+939 EAAAQ
-944 LERLAV
+944 LEELAV
-950 RCEELAGAQRAAQER
+950 RCEELTEAQHAAQER
-965 RAECLALVEE
+965 RRECAARVEE
-975 LAGRRSAA
+975 LADRRRAA
-983 DREKSRVAQSLGR
+983 DREKSTVAQQLGR

-1009 RSTAAVARAE
+1009 RSVAAAARAQD
-1019 EALERATEE
+1019 ALDKALQDV
-1028 AEELAERL
+1028 EELAERL
-1036 AVAEEEPGE
+1036 AVAEEMPVE

-1084 AGRADA
+1084 AGRADS
-1090 LDRGARAER
+1090 LDRAARAER

-1111 LRHEAEVA
+1111 LRHEAAVA
-1119 SAVASG
+1119 EAVASG

-1132 VEVSLVRA
+1132 VEVSLTRA
-1140 ERERDAAE
+1140 DEERTAAE
-1148 RAKAERERELDA
+1148 AAKARREQELTA
-1160 ARGQG
+1160 ARNAG
-1165 RDLKG
+1165 RDLKA

-1182 EVLGAEKRMRI
+1182 EVLGAEKRLRI

-1203 LGVEPAGLMAEYG
+1203 LGVEPAGLVSEYG
-1216 PDQLVPPSPPAEGE
+1216 PHQLVPPSPPAEGE
-1230 VLPEDPE
+1230 ELPEDPE
-1237 HPRNQPVRY
+1237 HPRNRPKPFH
-1246 VRAQQEKRL
+1246 RAEQERRL
-1255 RAAERAYQQLGKVN
+1255 KAAERAYQQLGKVN

-1283 QFLSEQLEDLK
+1283 KFLSEQLEDLK

-1338 GRLVLTDPE
+1338 GRLVLTDPD